1 MLDELKGNCLMNNRL
16 SGILQ
21 RARRFLKQDLQRFF
35 KHDLWNLEPS
45 SLSKARRSGLEFLRI
60 CALVVKGFR
69 EDNCPLHASALTFT
83 AVMAIVPFL
92 VILLAIAKGFG
103 FEIASEK
110 VMLWSVNYGLPD
122 AAQQIIGNLLSTV
135 ESASAGAI
143 GSIGTA
149 LFLWVAIRMLSNIEE
164 TFNLVWGVKTP
175 RPLIDKIR
183 NYIVIMVAAPVLMI
197 IASAGQP
204 IVINMTNRLVWMGP
218 LLTLSLRLVPIL
230 IMALAFS
237 IVYIF
242 LPNTKVEFTA
252 ALTGAFFSALLAI
265 LFQLAIIKLG
275 VGVSKY
281 NKIYGALAAIPIFL
295 FWVQMNW
302 MILLMGAEIAF
313 SVQNTGSYSREKLAI
328 DPSTCSRLCLAFALM
343 KKIAEAFKFDRGP
356 FNTLAYGTE
365 NRIPVRLVNDVI
377 NILAKNRL
385 VAEAA
390 EYPGSY
396 IILRDP
402 ADISARSIA
411 DAILNEGAAPD
422 ELGLADNF
430 PLFVKIT
437 DESFKALEK
446 QTLQNF

>member
-1 MLDELKGNCLMNNRL
+1 
-16 SGILQ
+16 
-21 RARRFLKQDLQRFF
+21 
-35 KHDLWNLEPS
+35 
-45 SLSKARRSGLEFLRI
+45 
-60 CALVVKGFR
+60 
-69 EDNCPLHASALTFT
+69 
-83 AVMAIVPFL
+83 
-92 VILLAIAKGFG
+92 
-103 FEIASEK
+103 
-110 VMLWSVNYGLPD
+110 
-122 AAQQIIGNLLSTV
+122 
-135 ESASAGAI
+135 
-143 GSIGTA
+143 
-149 LFLWVAIRMLSNIEE
+149 
-164 TFNLVWGVKTP
+164 
-175 RPLIDKIR
+175 
-183 NYIVIMVAAPVLMI
+183 
-197 IASAGQP
+197 
-204 IVINMTNRLVWMGP
+204 MGP

-242 LPNTKVEFTA
+242 LPNTKVKFTA

-265 LFQLAIIKLG
+265 LFQLAVIKLG

-313 SVQNTGSYSREKLAI
+313 SVQNTGTYSQERLAI
-328 DPSTCSRLCLAFALM
+328 APSTRSRLCLAFALM
-343 KKIAEAFKFDRGP
+343 KKIAEAFRFDSGP

-385 VAEAA
+385 VAEVA
-390 EYPGSY
+390 EDPGSY

-430 PLFVKIT
+430 PLLGKIT